1 MKNALNKIMKRSIS
15 SLSSLSET
23 HRLLY
28 KTCRDF
34 AEGELKPIAAK
45 VDKEHLFPEKQVCC
59 LYSNKINILYRNK
72 IYYNI
77 FNKLTI
83 VS

>member
-1 MKNALNKIMKRSIS
+1 MFAYYVGMKSVLNGVVKRSIS

-23 HRLLY
+23 HQLLY

-45 VDKEHLFPEKQVCC
+45 VDKEHMFPEKQVCS
-59 LYSNKINILYRNK
+59 LEIITTM
-72 IYYNI
+72 II
-77 FNKLTI
+77 FFFFI
-83 VS
+83 